1 MGPLCLPMPDC
12 VCHTLCMGHRDAA
25 LTGRRRMAALFCYWP
40 AIPTGPGGGA
50 RATATHKGPGVKG
63 VFSLWGREGQMGRT
77 TPFPAPQ
84 PQRRTESRSFLL
96 EGSQPV
102 YPFHE
107 QPTRTVAL
115 IYSWGPS
122 SNWQE

>member
-1 MGPLCLPMPDC
+1 
-12 VCHTLCMGHRDAA
+12 
-25 LTGRRRMAALFCYWP
+25 
-40 AIPTGPGGGA
+40 
-50 RATATHKGPGVKG
+50 
-63 VFSLWGREGQMGRT
+63 MGRT
-77 TPFPAPQ
+77 SPFPTPQ

-115 IYSWGPS
+115 IYSWGPG